1 MRELHGWHGDRRHA
15 PDAAADAPVTR
26 AHDAPKYEVLR
37 DPEVR
42 KAEFF
47 KYQKIVEAAEAKYA
61 AEQLKPKE
69 SQPEHERPEIRERST
84 EDRET
89 KAALAEVDDRSTGL
103 PAQAAKGRKP
113 ERSWLPSNETTQ
125 FAVSIGALGSTV
137 SDALNIMPGKLDA
150 VVASALAA
158 VVTGVAWG
166 NKRWKD
172 RHGDR
177 PQG

>member
-1 MRELHGWHGDRRHA
+1 MRELHAWHGDRRHA
-15 PDAAADAPVTR
+15 PDAAADAPVAR
-26 AHDAPKYEVLR
+26 AHGAPKLEVLR
-37 DPEVR
+37 DPAVR
-42 KAEFF
+42 IAKALE
-47 KYQKIVEAAEAKYA
+47 YRKIVEAAEAKHA

-69 SQPEHERPEIRERST
+69 ARPDQAPREIRERST

-103 PAQAAKGRKP
+103 PAQAAKKRKP

-137 SDALNIMPGKLDA
+137 SDALNIMPGKWDA
-150 VVASALAA
+150 AVASALAA

-177 PQG
+177 SQG

>member
-1 MRELHGWHGDRRHA
+1 MHELHGWHGDRRHA

-26 AHDAPKYEVLR
+26 ARDAPKHEVLH

-47 KYQKIVEAAEAKYA
+47 KYHKIVEAAQAKYA
-61 AEQLKPKE
+61 AEQVKPRE
-69 SQPEHERPEIRERST
+69 AQAERERPKIQERAS

-89 KAALAEVDDRSTGL
+89 KAALAEVDDRSAGL

-125 FAVSIGALGSTV
+125 FAVSIGALGTTV
-137 SDALNIMPGKLDA
+137 SDALNIMPGKWDA
-150 VVASALAA
+150 VAASALAA

-177 PQG
+177 SQG

>member
-1 MRELHGWHGDRRHA
+1 MRELHAWHGDRRHA
-15 PDAAADAPVTR
+15 PDAAVDAPVTR
-26 AHDAPKYEVLR
+26 GHDSPKLEVLR
-37 DPEVR
+37 DPAVR
-42 KAEFF
+42 SAKHLE
-47 KYQKIVEAAEAKYA
+47 YRKIVEAAEAKYA

-69 SQPEHERPEIRERST
+69 AKPEHVSPETRERSI

-89 KAALAEVDDRSTGL
+89 KAALAEVDERSTGL
-103 PAQAAKGRKP
+103 PAQAAKKRKP

-125 FAVSIGALGSTV
+125 FAVSISALGSTV
-137 SDALNIMPGKLDA
+137 SDALNIMPGKWDA

-177 PQG
+177 SQG